1 MRTGEKDDLRMRT
14 GEKEAF
20 RMRTGENDISS
31 DLLMRTGENALR
43 MRTVERALHFLTG
56 ISSNS
61 MEPPLIFNF
70 SVNSFSC
77 SNFNFA
83 RYIYYKDKKSTKI

>member
-1 MRTGEKDDLRMRT
+1 MRTGEKDNLRMRT

-61 MEPPLIFNF
+61 MEPPLIFILSMN
-70 SVNSFSC
+70 
-77 SNFNFA
+77 
-83 RYIYYKDKKSTKI
+83 